1 MNTKKDLDN
10 DLNILRKL
18 KPKNKNGELIELTI
32 EFDSDNMYVNI
43 AENDTT
49 DFLLKKDEPKPVNDY
64 CWKSLEHTQNWYLK
78 LRCYATWRCLNT
90 KLSRAVNVKKLDN
103 IYD

>member
-1 MNTKKDLDN
+1 MIFNP
-10 DLNILRKL
+10 
-18 KPKNKNGELIELTI
+18 PKNKNGELIELTI

-64 CWKSLEHTQNWYLK
+64 C
-78 LRCYATWRCLNT
+78 
-90 KLSRAVNVKKLDN
+90 
-103 IYD
+103 